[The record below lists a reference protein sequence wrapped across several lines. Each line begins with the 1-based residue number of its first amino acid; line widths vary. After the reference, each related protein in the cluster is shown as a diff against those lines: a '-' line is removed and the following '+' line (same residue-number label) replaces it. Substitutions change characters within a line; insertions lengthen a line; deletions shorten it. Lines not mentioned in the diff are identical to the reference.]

1 MGWRSGP
8 NLAILRRMPADRGA
22 DGLAEALGLIA
33 DTVTTVLADDESMLS
48 VESRERLAALA
59 RNLKGAAASLASQGE
74 DRGVVGDDED
84 TEGLDHLR
92 VGSHVQTTL
101 TRAGV
106 VKVDQLRA
114 MTDDELLA
122 IRGVGPATLPAIRW
136 AVEDHAMRWWE
147 QPVTRVARRSD
158 DPLPRWWER

>member
-1 MGWRSGP
+1 
-8 NLAILRRMPADRGA
+8 MPADRGA

-33 DTVTTVLADDESMLS
+33 DTVTTVLADEESILS

-59 RNLKGAAASLASQGE
+59 RNLKGAAASLASQGRRDDGE
-74 DRGVVGDDED
+74 DDED

-106 VKVDQLRA
+106 DKVDQLRA
-114 MTDDELLA
+114 MTDAELLA

-147 QPVTRVARRSD
+147 QPLTRVARRSD
-158 DPLPRWWER
+158 DPLPRWWERD

>member
-1 MGWRSGP
+1 
-8 NLAILRRMPADRGA
+8 MPADRGA

-33 DTVTTVLADDESMLS
+33 DTVTTVLADEDSVLS
-48 VESRERLAALA
+48 EESRGRLAALA
-59 RNLKGAAASLASQGE
+59 RNLKGAAANLTPQIRDPSEEEETQGI
-74 DRGVVGDDED
+74 
-84 TEGLDHLR
+84 DHLR

-101 TRAGV
+101 SRAGV
-106 VKVDQLRA
+106 DKVDQLRSMSDA
-114 MTDDELLA
+114 ELLA

-158 DPLPRWWER
+158 DPLPRWWERD

>member
-1 MGWRSGP
+1 MAFGAE
-8 NLAILRRMPADRGA
+8 LAILRRMPADRGA

-33 DTVTTVLADDESMLS
+33 DTVTTVLADDESLLS
-48 VESRERLAALA
+48 AESRERLAALA
-59 RNLKGAAASLASQGE
+59 RNLKGAAASLAAQGQTRDGE
-74 DRGVVGDDED
+74 DDED

-101 TRAGV
+101 TKAGV

-114 MTDDELLA
+114 MPDDELLA

-136 AVEDHAMRWWE
+136 AVEDHAMQWWE

-158 DPLPRWWER
+158 DPFPRWWERD